1 MTDIIYIV
9 KDSDHGK
16 EVEMF
21 NYLNEHK
28 KSLGKR
34 NSNRNLFLY
43 KVSKKGVIEPTN
55 PKIQKIVDLLGTKI
69 LPLALTIKQGSLFNN
84 DELAAM
90 FDGVSLQQ
98 SEEN

>member
-1 MTDIIYIV
+1 MNTRKVWESEIAIEIFSYI
-9 KDSDHGK
+9 K
-16 EVEMF
+16 F
-21 NYLNEHK
+21 Q
-28 KSLGKR
+28 
-34 NSNRNLFLY
+34 
-43 KVSKKGVIEPTN
+43 KKGVIEPTN